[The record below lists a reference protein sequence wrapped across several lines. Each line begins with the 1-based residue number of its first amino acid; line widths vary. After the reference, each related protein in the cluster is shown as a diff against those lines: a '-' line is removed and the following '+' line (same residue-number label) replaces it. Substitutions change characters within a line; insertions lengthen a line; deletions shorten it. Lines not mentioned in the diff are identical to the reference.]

1 MKKIVSLLLAALL
14 CFGCFSALAEDI
26 DLTGVEANAPAAKI
40 AEKPALDLRD
50 AAMAGAATTDVV
62 EVTDAYVSVT
72 ANNVTIRFDKQ
83 KAGGGFLCLTKDLMA
98 SLTDY
103 LRYDDPYAVQD
114 ILISNDISMLIMD
127 EFTKGCYYVYFLEAD
142 SLSAL
147 VGDFSTLSARN
158 QTTVAQKLASTSSIV
173 TYNNIAWIS
182 TGSIF
187 ATIVNGQYV
196 CVEIDSDVT
205 AEDVPYFLGALSVT
219 AAR

>member
-1 MKKIVSLLLAALL
+1 MKKIISLLLAALL
-14 CFGCFSALAEDI
+14 CLGCFSALAEDI
-26 DLTGVEANAPAAKI
+26 DLTGVEANAPAVKI
-40 AEKPALDLRD
+40 AEKPALDLHD
-50 AAMAGAATTDVV
+50 VAMAAAYTDVV

-83 KAGGGFLCLTKDLMA
+83 KAGGGFMCLTKDLMA

-114 ILISNDISMLIMD
+114 ILLSNDINLLVMD

-147 VGDFSTLSARN
+147 VGDFTSLSTRN
-158 QTTVAQKLASTSSIV
+158 QTTVAQKLASTSTIV

-187 ATIVNGQYV
+187 ATIVNGQYI

>member
-26 DLTGVEANAPAAKI
+26 DLTGVEAAAPAAKMT
-40 AEKPALDLRD
+40 EKPAVALRD
-50 AAMAGAATTDVV
+50 AAMAATSADVV
-62 EVTDAYVSVT
+62 VVTDDYVSVT
-72 ANNVTIRFDKQ
+72 ANDVTIRFDKQ
-83 KAGGGFLCLTKDLMA
+83 KAGGGYLCLTQDLMA

-114 ILISNDISMLIMD
+114 ILLSNGINMLIMD

-147 VGDFSTLSARN
+147 VGNFSDLTSRN
-158 QTTVAQKLASTSSIV
+158 QNTVAQKLASTFTIV
-173 TYNNIAWIS
+173 THNNIDWIS

-196 CVEIDSDVT
+196 CVEIDSDVS
-205 AEDVPYFLGALSVT
+205 AADVPYFLGALSVT

>member
-1 MKKIVSLLLAALL
+1 MKKITSLLLAALL
-14 CFGCFSALAEDI
+14 CLGCFSALAEDI
-26 DLTGVEANAPAAKI
+26 DLTGVEANAPAVKI
-40 AEKPALDLRD
+40 AEKPALDLHD
-50 AAMAGAATTDVV
+50 VAMAAAYTDVV

-83 KAGGGFLCLTKDLMA
+83 KAGGGFMCLTKDLMA

-114 ILISNDISMLIMD
+114 ILLSNDINLLVMD

-147 VGDFSTLSARN
+147 VGDFTSLSTRN
-158 QTTVAQKLASTSSIV
+158 QTTVAQKLASTSTIV

-187 ATIVNGQYV
+187 ATIVNGQYI